1 MRFVRRHRVL
11 IVLLRADPD
20 PTLSV
25 MFEDRFPRSIDIVED
40 EPVAPDPDR
49 SA

>member
-1 MRFVRRHRVL
+1 
-11 IVLLRADPD
+11 
-20 PTLSV
+20 
-25 MFEDRFPRSIDIVED
+25 MFEERFPRSIDIVED

>member
-1 MRFVRRHRVL
+1 
-11 IVLLRADPD
+11 
-20 PTLSV
+20 
-25 MFEDRFPRSIDIVED
+25 MFEEWFPRSIDIVED

>member
-11 IVLLRADPD
+11 IVFVTLILI

-25 MFEDRFPRSIDIVED
+25 MFEERFPRSIDIVED